1 MNTILLKQKIKV
13 FLDTNHKRA
22 WCMDDKMLDAWLS
35 QALDNI
41 ENHYPYL
48 ELKSYETNNKQTML
62 LNLEN

>member
-1 MNTILLKQKIKV
+1 METKHLKQKIKV
-13 FLDTNHKRA
+13 FLDNNHKRA

-41 ENHYPYL
+41 DNHYPYL